1 MTQRLR
7 STAGFSLAE
16 MLISITI
23 LLIVSS
29 IVTSALMQMTKQQ
42 QTIWNRTE
50 MHSGVRGAT
59 ELLQQEVGQA
69 GRITLPANVWTSG
82 GPVVGLP
89 RTPTACVNATVTLA
103 SDLAGASPLKG
114 MWLDPATNSGIVLTF
129 MGMDNSLGA
138 PVIDATETVRVIGL
152 DTVANTV
159 TGCFWHNHVAGAQ
172 GVGTPVV
179 AQGGFANGI
188 VPPVGIVNGSTA
200 NRLKMF
206 GDINGDGQLVY
217 VEYYCDNGDAGTA
230 GSHNLYRNIMDFDIA
245 PGAKP
250 PNDNSRIL
258 LSNIYP
264 NPPDAAGAAR
274 PCFQYQT
281 VQQIAQGT
289 VFTFVLDVAV
299 TLTAQ
304 TALVDPI
311 TKQFQT
317 ETKALLNV
325 SPRNV
330 YNAFSLVGMGYTD
343 HVQSTPVTVSA
354 LLQ

>member
-1 MTQRLR
+1 MARRLR
-7 STAGFSLAE
+7 SSAGFSLPE
-16 MLISITI
+16 MLISITV

-69 GRITLPANVWTSG
+69 GRITLPANVWISANA
-82 GPVVGLP
+82 VVGLTA
-89 RTPTACVNATVTLA
+89 TPTACLPATVTLS
-103 SDLAGASPLKG
+103 SDLIPANPLKG
-114 MWLDPATNSGIVLTF
+114 LWYDAASSTGIGLTF
-129 MGMDNSLGA
+129 LGMDNTLA
-138 PVIDATETVRVIGL
+138 PPVDATETVLITDL
-152 DTVANTV
+152 DPVANTV
-159 TGCFWHNHVAGAQ
+159 TGCFWHNHAAGAQ

-188 VPPVGIVNGSTA
+188 VPPTGVVNGSNA
-200 NRLKMF
+200 NLLKMF
-206 GDINGDGQLVY
+206 GDINGDGKLVY

-230 GSHNLYRNIMDFDIA
+230 GSHNLYRNIMDFDILPA
-245 PGAKP
+245 DKP
-250 PNDNSRIL
+250 PLDNSKIL

-264 NPPDAAGAAR
+264 NPLDASGAAR
-274 PCFQYQT
+274 PCFEYQT
-281 VQQIAQGT
+281 KQQIAQGT

-304 TALVDPI
+304 TAQVDPI
-311 TKQFQT
+311 TKQYQT

-330 YNAFSLVGMGYTD
+330 YNAFSLAGLGYTD
-343 HVQSTPVTVSA
+343 HIQSTPATVSA